1 MTDKNKPSGTEKDTA
16 APASSKD
23 TATNASDKA
32 TSSPSHTDTKVSD
45 KTQAGDKP
53 SVAPSSSAKETQPA
67 KPSKPT
73 ASAPVKEK
81 KGGRGLAVLAIVLVI
96 ALGAGLYYHGHQQS
110 MQYNAGIATLSSQ
123 VSELKTA
130 LEDSDKQA
138 QAAVQKATQD
148 TQVLI
153 DQQGKTIASL
163 QSALADVKGRRPN
176 DWLLAEAN
184 YLVNQAGRQLWLQ
197 HDVLTA
203 TTLMENADQRIAEL
217 NDPSLTPLRQAMAK
231 DIQQLKAIKRIDRD
245 GIVLRLNSLQQE
257 VDKLP
262 LANAI
267 IPEGEAVVPETVSD
281 NVDDWQQNLKASL
294 SDFVSQFIT
303 YRKRDGD
310 VVPLLTPAQT
320 FYLQE
325 NLKAKLDQAITAVYR
340 QNGRLY
346 AESLKAAEEWAERF
360 YNQDA
365 KITESFVS
373 TLKALSQQTIAVSY
387 PEALE
392 SQLLISDLLAD
403 RLRRDLAP
411 LSTGE
416 SSQ

>member
-1 MTDKNKPSGTEKDTA
+1 MTDKNKPSGTEKDTT
-16 APASSKD
+16 APASPKD
-23 TATNASDKA
+23 TAKNASDNA
-32 TSSPSHTDTKVSD
+32 TNSRSTTDTTVSKSAD
-45 KTQAGDKP
+45 ET
-53 SVAPSSSAKETQPA
+53 SSSATTTPA
-67 KPSKPT
+67 KDSQT
-73 ASAPVKEK
+73 ASPAK
-81 KGGRGLAVLAIVLVI
+81 KQKSGRGLAVVAIVLVI
-96 ALGAGLYYHGHQQS
+96 ALGGGLYYHGHQQS
-110 MQYNAGIATLSSQ
+110 TQVNAGIAALTSQ
-123 VSELKTA
+123 VSALETA
-130 LEDSDKQA
+130 LANSEA
-138 QAAVQKATQD
+138 QTQSAVQKATQD
-148 TQVLI
+148 TLVLI
-153 DQQGKTIASL
+153 EQQDKTILSL

-176 DWLLAEAN
+176 DWLLAEAD
-184 YLVNQAGRQLWLQ
+184 YLVNQAGRQLWLE

-203 TTLMENADQRIAEL
+203 TTLMETADQRIAAL
-217 NDPSLTPLRQAMAK
+217 NDPSLTPVRQAMAK

-267 IPEGEAVVPETVSD
+267 MPEGEAVTPEQVSG
-281 NVDDWQQNLKASL
+281 NVDDWQQNLKASM
-294 SDFVSQFIT
+294 SDFVGQFIT
-303 YRKRDGD
+303 YRKREGD

-340 QNGRLY
+340 ENGRLY
-346 AESLKAAEEWAERF
+346 AESINTAEEWAARF

-365 KITESFVS
+365 KITESFIS
-373 TLKALSQQTIAVSY
+373 TLDTLSQQTIEVSY

-392 SQLLISDLLAD
+392 SQQLVSDLLAD

-411 LSTGE
+411 LPAEG

>member
-1 MTDKNKPSGTEKDTA
+1 MTDKNKPSGTEKDTT

-23 TATNASDKA
+23 TAKNASDNA
-32 TSSPSHTDTKVSD
+32 TNSRSTADTKVS
-45 KTQAGDKP
+45 KP
-53 SVAPSSSAKETQPA
+53 TEEASSSPASTPA
-67 KPSKPT
+67 KDSQP
-73 ASAPVKEK
+73 SAPVKK
-81 KGGRGLAVLAIVLVI
+81 NKSGRGLAVVAIVLVI
-96 ALGAGLYYHGHQQS
+96 ALGGGLYYHGHQQS
-110 MQYNAGIATLSSQ
+110 TQLNAGMAALSTQ

-130 LEDSDKQA
+130 LANSETQT
-138 QAAVQKATQD
+138 QNAVQKATQD
-148 TQVLI
+148 TRVLI
-153 DQQGKTIASL
+153 DQQDKTILSL

-176 DWLLAEAN
+176 DWLLAEAD
-184 YLVNQAGRQLWLQ
+184 YLVNQAGRQLWLE

-203 TTLMENADQRIAEL
+203 TTLMETADQRIAAL

-267 IPEGEAVVPETVSD
+267 LPEGEVVAPEQVSG
-281 NVDDWQQNLKASL
+281 NVDDWQQNLKASM

-303 YRKRDGD
+303 YRKREGD

-340 QNGRLY
+340 ENGRLY
-346 AESLKAAEEWAERF
+346 AESIKTAEEWAARF

-365 KITESFVS
+365 KITESFIS
-373 TLKALSQQTIAVSY
+373 TLDTLSKQTIEVSY

-392 SQLLISDLLAD
+392 SQQLVSDLLAD

-411 LSTGE
+411 LPAEGT
-416 SSQ
+416 SQ

>member
-1 MTDKNKPSGTEKDTA
+1 MTDKNKPSGTEKDSA

-23 TATNASDKA
+23 TANNASDKA
-32 TSSPSHTDTKVSD
+32 TRSPSQSDTKVSD
-45 KTQAGDKP
+45 KTHAENK
-53 SVAPSSSAKETQPA
+53 SSAAPSSSAKETQPA
-67 KPSKPT
+67 KPLQPAK
-73 ASAPVKEK
+73 PVKEK
-81 KGGRGLAVLAIVLVI
+81 NGGRGLAVFAIVLVI
-96 ALGAGLYYHGHQQS
+96 GLGAGLYYHGHQQS
-110 MQYNAGIATLSSQ
+110 QQYNAGIAALNSE
-123 VSELKTA
+123 VSALKNA
-130 LEDSDKQA
+130 LADSDKQA
-138 QAAVQKATQD
+138 LAAVQKATQD

-153 DQQGKTIASL
+153 DQQDKTIASL

-267 IPEGEAVVPETVSD
+267 IPEGEAIAPEKVSD
-281 NVDDWQQNLKASL
+281 NVDDWQQNLKASM

-346 AESLKAAEEWAERF
+346 AESLKTAEEWAERF

-365 KITESFVS
+365 KITEGFVS
-373 TLKALSQQTIAVSY
+373 TLKTLSQQTVEVSY

-392 SQLLISDLLAD
+392 SQQLISDLLAD